1 MTDERTKTEDVARVD
16 EAPQCCQSCGRNL
29 IATLA
34 WECNDGLRRCTD
46 CQSLCILLR
55 HIELQTTEHEPSKGS
70 SLTSPAD
77 PSQE

>member
-34 WECNDGLRRCTD
+34 WECNDGLRRCAD
-46 CQSLCILLR
+46 CQRKREGQPAPI
-55 HIELQTTEHEPSKGS
+55 PSR
-70 SLTSPAD
+70 
-77 PSQE
+77 